1 MKFSVSYCKTILSIC
16 ALLSFI
22 NSWGWGQKGHDVT
35 CAIAEHHLTEKT
47 RAAVLDLL
55 EGKSL
60 VYWSN
65 WLDNASHTPEY
76 GYSRT
81 WHYKNID
88 DGQEYEEAPIN
99 PTGDVVVA
107 IRDQVK
113 TLGKSYKKKNDKQIL
128 ALKMLI
134 HLVGDLHQPMHLGR
148 LSDKGGN
155 YHKITFFTTE
165 TNLHSLWDSYLPE
178 SAHKWSYTEWRNEI
192 DRLSDTEIAAICQGT
207 VDDWAKETFL
217 ITREVYNSSPR
228 EGKVSYDYI
237 YKWTPVIEKQLA
249 KGGIRLA
256 FLLNT
261 IFDPH

>member
-1 MKFSVSYCKTILSIC
+1 MKFSVSYCKTILSVC

-99 PTGDVVVA
+99 PSGDVVVA

-178 SAHKWSYTEWRNEI
+178 SAHKWSYTEWQSQI
-192 DRLSDTEIAAICQGT
+192 DRVSEVERTRLIAGDI
-207 VDDWAKETFL
+207 DDWAKETYM
-217 ITREVYNSSPR
+217 IASKIYEATPIGSNI
-228 EGKVSYDYI
+228 SYDYVAE
-237 YKWTPVIEKQLA
+237 WTPVIEQQFL
-249 KGGIRLA
+249 KGGLRLA
-256 FLLNT
+256 HLLN
-261 IFDPH
+261 IIYSK